1 MVLTLLEGRN
11 KIFHVCFMQVY
22 LRSGSICL
30 KASRQIH
37 FDIKGRNPFAIRG
50 VFVWPGTATIILII
64 IRDHAAA
71 LTWPLTTPKPRSLWW
86 LNGLPVFSQSLGVM
100 TMNSNPVNN
109 IFSRF
114 ITLPTWIAGGNRAA
128 TFNVTTNRTSDVV
141 IEGLVSFFSLSF
153 AGVYGF
159 NSSNQ
164 HFLSV
169 QVLACSYEHND

>member
-1 MVLTLLEGRN
+1 MILTLLEGRN
-11 KIFHVCFMQVY
+11 RIFHVCFMQVY

-50 VFVWPGTATIILII
+50 VFIWPGAATIILI

-71 LTWPLTTPKPRSLWW
+71 LTWPLTTTKPWSLWW
-86 LNGLPVFSQSLGVM
+86 LNGFSHSLCVM

-114 ITLPTWIAGGNRAA
+114 MTLPTWIAEGNRAA
-128 TFNVTTNRTSDVV
+128 SFNVTTNHTSDVV
-141 IEGLVSFFSLSF
+141 IEWLVSFFSLSF
-153 AGVYGF
+153 AGLNGF

-169 QVLACSYEHND
+169 QVLGCSYEHND